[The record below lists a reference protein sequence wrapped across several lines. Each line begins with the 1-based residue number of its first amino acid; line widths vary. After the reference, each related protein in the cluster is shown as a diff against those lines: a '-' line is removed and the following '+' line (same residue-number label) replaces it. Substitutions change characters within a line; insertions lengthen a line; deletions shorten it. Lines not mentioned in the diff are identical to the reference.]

1 MADLKHCIR
10 CGRRAVR
17 LRRAKGRTTPY
28 RTMPWLLIPETL
40 ELPQCSHCHYLI
52 VFDDEATMRAL
63 HESFLASL
71 RVRVKV
77 ATSALSEVRSLRQI
91 ELLLGLSQG
100 YLSKLRSGTSNP
112 SPELTL
118 LLGLLASNPRQMFQ
132 RADEFWALP
141 DVVCL
146 PLAMQSRP

>member
-1 MADLKHCIR
+1 
-10 CGRRAVR
+10 
-17 LRRAKGRTTPY
+17 
-28 RTMPWLLIPETL
+28 
-40 ELPQCSHCHYLI
+40 
-52 VFDDEATMRAL
+52 MRAL
-63 HESFLASL
+63 HERFLVSL

-77 ATSALSEVRSLRQI
+77 VTSALSEVRSLRQI

-132 RADEFWALP
+132 RADEFG
-141 DVVCL
+141 
-146 PLAMQSRP
+146 SS